1 MSEIGMK
8 KSELRIPEKAGGI
21 RLRGSFILFSPCP
34 PKSSIIDPC
43 FRPPNVDRLIAAI
56 RGEKTD
62 RVPNFE
68 SRDRTH
74 GRAETRRALYRRLQP
89 QHRELHPA

>member
-34 PKSSIIDPC
+34 PKSFMIDPAS
-43 FRPPNVDRLIAAI
+43 V
-56 RGEKTD
+56 
-62 RVPNFE
+62 
-68 SRDRTH
+68 
-74 GRAETRRALYRRLQP
+74 
-89 QHRELHPA
+89 HPTLTA